1 MQGKPHLFEFLVRES
16 HLDSFGHVNN
26 AAYLKLYEEARW
38 EMITERGYG
47 LAEVIRYQRGPVILE
62 VTCKFRRELRLRE
75 KITIETRT
83 TSYRGKFSTLNQRMV
98 NREGTVCSE
107 ADFKFGLF
115 DTVARRLVSP
125 SPEWLRALGVDP
137 QAEPPFG
144 D

>member
-1 MQGKPHLFEFLVRES
+1 MHGKPHLFEFLVRES

-47 LAEVIRYQRGPVILE
+47 LAEVIRLQRGPVILE

-75 KITIETRT
+75 TITIETRT

-98 NREGTVCSE
+98 NREGAVCSE

-125 SPEWLRALGVDP
+125 SPEWLRALGVADVP
-137 QAEPPFG
+137 SEFPA